1 MLITRFCKIV
11 MCLVLAVFCLLVA
24 FDNLTDYET
33 NYLFVRH
40 VLSMD
45 TTFAGNGLMYRSISD
60 PLLWRVA
67 YGLIIAAEAV
77 TGLLFLAGAVRMWQA
92 REASGADFDRA
103 KAYAIAGAFGRIPR
117 LVLRLH
123 GDSRR
128 VVRHVEIA
136 NLDGQQAAF
145 RFCMA
150 VLVVLILLNQPDPDL
165 PGDVAARR
173 PARTRRRTDKAEPS
187 S

>member
-1 MLITRFCKIV
+1 MLITRFGKIV

-92 REASGADFDRA
+92 RKLPAPTSIAPRPTPSPALWLAFLVWFFGFMVIAGEWFAMW
-103 KAYAIAGAFGRIPR
+103 AIADLERPAGSIP
-117 LVLRLH
+117 VLH
-123 GDSRR
+123 G
-128 VVRHVEIA
+128 
-136 NLDGQQAAF
+136 G
-145 RFCMA
+145 
-150 VLVVLILLNQPDPDL
+150 
-165 PGDVAARR
+165 ARR
-173 PARTRRRTDKAEPS
+173 ADLAQPAGSRPAGRCGRAPASAHAPANGQREPS